1 MKAIYSGSFDP
12 VTVGHMDI
20 IERASRMFDE
30 VVILLMRNP
39 KKKYTFTEEDRK
51 AMIEAAI
58 AETGTIHNVTVVIG
72 QGLTVDMAS
81 KLGASAIIRGIRAIT
96 DYEFELMQATANLK
110 LNDRIETFLMIAR
123 PEYSFLSS
131 SVVKEIAINGGE
143 IRTFVPDAIVDH
155 VKEVMESYIQ

>member
-30 VVILLMRNP
+30 VIILLMRNP
-39 KKKYTFTEEDRK
+39 KKKYTFSEEDRK
-51 AMIEAAI
+51 RMIESAI
-58 AETGTIHNVTVVIG
+58 AESGEIHNVTVVIG
-72 QGLTVDMAS
+72 QGLTVDMAD

-110 LNDRIETFLMIAR
+110 LNDRIETMLMIAR

-131 SVVKEIAINGGE
+131 SVVKEIAVNGGN
-143 IRTFVPDAIVDH
+143 IDNFVPASIADH
-155 VKEVMESYIQ
+155 VREVVQESM